1 MKFSNIRF
9 RNLTWFLSVACLIH
23 CISLPLITLLLPFF
37 EVNTSLNECVSN
49 GFVALIAGFSGLLI
63 YRHKHLWQDN
73 KVWIILLV
81 LGLVGLSLGH
91 YITHGDHSLITTLWI
106 ELPAT
111 LCLVIGQYKILRATQ
126 HCSHTH

>member
-37 EVNTSLNECVSN
+37 EVNTSLNEYVSN

-91 YITHGDHSLITTLWI
+91 YITHGDHSLTTTLWI

>member
-37 EVNTSLNECVSN
+37 EVNTSLNEYVSN

-91 YITHGDHSLITTLWI
+91 YITHGDHSLSTTLWI

-111 LCLVIGQYKILRATQ
+111 LCLVIGQYKILSATQ
-126 HCSHTH
+126 HCYHAH